1 MSFRFAAVLALG
13 AAVLP
18 ATALAQA
25 QDAVVRDARRLL
37 HDLVAMRTAKGHGQ
51 VPRLAE
57 DLAAEFRRAG
67 FADEDIRILRTETG
81 EGETIAAMIVRYR
94 AADPGAAPPI
104 ALLGHMDV
112 VDADPALW
120 ETDPFSLT
128 EREGYWYGRGSADNK
143 GAVAALAST
152 LMDLKRSGWTPGRDV
167 LLALS
172 GDEESGSSTTIM
184 LTRDPWLQHAEYAIN
199 TDAGGGQVDADG
211 GRPVF
216 NLQVAEKTSVSFTL
230 GSRNRGGH
238 SSAPRPDNA
247 LYDIADAIKAVQAM
261 RFPVRID
268 DANRGMVEGLARD
281 RDGELGDAL
290 AALLRDP
297 GDAAARTVVERHPE
311 DSHVLWTTCVP
322 TMISGGAARNAL
334 PQHADLLVHCRI
346 FPGVAIGT
354 VHAALAEAVAHLDVS
369 VDVDAARGSSPP
381 SRLRADVMAAAGRAI
396 ERLYPGAE
404 LRASMSSGGSDGRY
418 FRQAGIPTY
427 GLDPMPDVRSVD
439 SHVHGIGERLR
450 VESFDRAL
458 PFWDAFLR
466 DLAGAA
472 PGDRARA
479 GAGPHP

>member
-1 MSFRFAAVLALG
+1 MSFRFATVLAFG
-13 AAVLP
+13 IAVMS
-18 ATALAQA
+18 ATPLAQA
-25 QDAVVRDARRLL
+25 HDAVVRDARHLL
-37 HDLVAMRTAKGHGQ
+37 HDMVAIRTAKGHGQ

-57 DLAAEFRRAG
+57 ELAVRFRRAG
-67 FADEDIRILRTETG
+67 FADEDIRILRTRTD
-81 EGETIAAMIVRYR
+81 EGEAIAAMIVRYR
-94 AADPGAAPPI
+94 ADDPGAAPPI
-104 ALLGHMDV
+104 VLLGHLDV

-120 ETDPFSLT
+120 ETDPFNLT
-128 EREGYWYGRGSADNK
+128 ERDGYWYARGSSDNK
-143 GAVAALAST
+143 GAVAAVASS

-167 LLALS
+167 MLALS
-172 GDEESGSSTTIM
+172 GDEESGSSTTVM

-199 TDAGGGQVDADG
+199 TDTGGGQVDADG

-216 NLQVAEKTSVSFTL
+216 NLQVAEKTSVSFKL
-230 GSRNRGGH
+230 RSRNRGGH
-238 SSAPRPDNA
+238 SSEPRPDNA

-281 RDGELGDAL
+281 RDGKLGDAL
-290 AALLRDP
+290 AALLHDP
-297 GDAAARTVVERHPE
+297 ADEAARAVAERHPE

-346 FPGVAIGT
+346 FPGVETET
-354 VHAALAEAVAHLDVS
+354 VQAALAQAVASLDVS

-381 SRLRADVMAAAGRAI
+381 SQLRDDVMAAAGRAI
-396 ERLYPGAE
+396 EPLYPGAE

-418 FRQAGIPTY
+418 FRQAGVPTY
-427 GLDPMPDVRSVD
+427 GVNPMPEVRSVD

-450 VESFDRAL
+450 VEAFDRAL

-466 DLAGAA
+466 DLAGAP

-479 GAGPHP
+479 GTGLHP